1 MQHSQDE
8 ETIDKRNCVREK
20 ITERLIYIYMILY
33 YKILHTRMTFI
44 RSIDCM
50 HVHIAPASH
59 FDFFIVLRSKIWP
72 KLNLTTVWWTDRQFV
87 DVLKHAEYILKIAT
101 SKTIQTHDMSFIIHV
116 NFITCI
122 TIVVSVTFLN
132 RMVNI
137 YWAICFFYFK
147 QDLPGHPS
155 GNRALNLLPVSFLM
169 NLG

>member
-72 KLNLTTVWWTDRQFV
+72 KLNLSTVWWTDRQFV
-87 DVLKHAEYILKIAT
+87 DVLKHAEYHFENSNQQDHPDT
-101 SKTIQTHDMSFIIHV
+101 RYV
-116 NFITCI
+116 
-122 TIVVSVTFLN
+122 
-132 RMVNI
+132 
-137 YWAICFFYFK
+137 FYNSCQFYYLHYNCCLCYVPK
-147 QDLPGHPS
+147 
-155 GNRALNLLPVSFLM
+155 
-169 NLG
+169 